1 MLFEYLNLIIL
12 LCTIWLTTAESD
24 TIVQA
29 LIIMVIMSV
38 FVILAIHSI
47 SIWIAPIDHEV
58 NYLIE
63 VALDF
68 VGRVEN
74 GIIRITNDLGLNVVV
89 VWGGAIW
96 KDGIGVIN
104 AVYLPVSPFVYGDI
118 SWIVSVHPSAAV
130 AHICRS

>member
-1 MLFEYLNLIIL
+1 
-12 LCTIWLTTAESD
+12 
-24 TIVQA
+24 
-29 LIIMVIMSV
+29 MVIMSV

-47 SIWIAPIDHEV
+47 SIWIAPVDHKV

-96 KDGIGVIN
+96 KCGIGVVD

-130 AHICRS
+130 AHIRRS

>member
-12 LCTIWLTTAESD
+12 LSPIWLTTAESD

-29 LIIMVIMSV
+29 LRSV
-38 FVILAIHSI
+38 FGILAIHSI
-47 SIWIAPIDHEV
+47 SIWIVPIDHEV

-96 KDGIGVIN
+96 KDGIGVGN
-104 AVYLPVSPFVYGDI
+104 GVYLPVCGIF
-118 SWIVSVHPSAAV
+118 WNVSVHPSAAV
-130 AHICRS
+130 AHIRRS